1 MNVIRRHVNTSINR
15 DRTNPLIHDQVQNW
29 VDGLRIEVSNSS
41 GNFKIEEFD
50 RSRNFALL
58 KSKFSDSTNEALE
71 FSNSKDEVLESS
83 NLTRVLISH
92 VRQMRFSSLLI

>member
-1 MNVIRRHVNTSINR
+1 MDVIRKRVDTSINR
-15 DRTNPLIHDQVQNW
+15 DRTNPPVHDQVQNW
-29 VDGLRIEVSNSS
+29 VDGLRIEVSNCSRNS
-41 GNFKIEEFD
+41 KIEEFA
-50 RSRNFALL
+50 RSRNLALL

-83 NLTRVLISH
+83 NLTRVLISR